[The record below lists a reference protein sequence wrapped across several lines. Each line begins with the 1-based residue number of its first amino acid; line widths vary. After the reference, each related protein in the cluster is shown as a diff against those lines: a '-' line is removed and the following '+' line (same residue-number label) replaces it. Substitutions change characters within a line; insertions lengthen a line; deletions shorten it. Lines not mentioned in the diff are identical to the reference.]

1 MVSPHP
7 SSQSKLV
14 QPQQKLVQSQE
25 VKKPMNS
32 FFIYKQ
38 NTRSAIIKKYGV
50 TKNSEISRIAS
61 ALWKQE
67 SRQVIDRYKQLAEQA
82 LQQHKLLYPDFLWPS
97 KSSEYKKLKRRPSST
112 PSINTST
119 SSISASSTISAS
131 NASTLAEWITT
142 QPSSQYAISPVSSAS
157 CFDENE
163 YHLDHVLS
171 PWIPSLKNCQPIL
184 SFFNQNCQSF

>member
-1 MVSPHP
+1 MVSPHH

-14 QPQQKLVQSQE
+14 QPPQKLVQSQE
-25 VKKPMNS
+25 VKRPMNS

-119 SSISASSTISAS
+119 SSIGASSTISASTAS
-131 NASTLAEWITT
+131 NASTLAEW
-142 QPSSQYAISPVSSAS
+142 YAISPTKKRVSSAS

-184 SFFNQNCQSF
+184 SFVNQNCQSL